1 MRRAWWRS
9 LCAFGTL
16 LVASI
21 GVSLSF
27 WPGHMDPD
35 TLDELTEGI
44 RNSYT
49 NWHTPILSA
58 MYRVIWLIGLGNPG
72 WVLLAGVLTLA
83 VGFYLVLRVRLSRPW
98 AVVVAI
104 LCLAFPTVLSWEVQV
119 GVDAWFTGFVLC
131 AFGLAARSWSTQG
144 WSRWISFAGA
154 IVFAFLVLAARPTGL
169 PADAIL
175 CSALAFL
182 ALPRIRRW
190 RRTLA
195 IGTGIVATLALVG
208 TQTVIDALIHTADL
222 HPDEVVYVYDLAMM
236 SRVEGRVLLPPT
248 IDPAQNLAAIVKSS
262 DTDSIDGLLF
272 GPTSFISIPLSS
284 EQYASVRNAWTEAI
298 LRDPAAYVEE
308 RTELALHETMITEP
322 AYWVTQSPQ
331 FNPGYSAL
339 HPGPNKVGMDYIL
352 TFTQGNDNAVGGVI
366 FTGWVYLLLL
376 LAAAVWLL
384 KRRAAADRVLGLLAA
399 ALLLYIAAVC
409 AASPG
414 VVYRYVYPA
423 VAVATVLTA
432 LLLAAALTAGAG
444 RIRRIRRKRGAE
456 PTTSDPSTVE
466 A

>member
-1 MRRAWWRS
+1 
-9 LCAFGTL
+9 
-16 LVASI
+16 
-21 GVSLSF
+21 
-27 WPGHMDPD
+27 MDPD

-44 RNSYT
+44 RNTYD
-49 NWHTPILSA
+49 NWHAPILSA

-104 LCLAFPTVLSWEVQV
+104 LCMAFSPILSWEIHV

-131 AFGLAARSWSTQG
+131 GFGLAARAWSTQG

-169 PADAIL
+169 PTDAIL

-182 ALPRIRRW
+182 ALSRIRRW

-195 IGTGIVATLALVG
+195 IGTGIVATLGLVG
-208 TQTVIDALIHTADL
+208 TQDVIEASIRTADL
-222 HPDEVVYVYDLAMM
+222 HVDGVVYIYDLAMM
-236 SRVEGRVLLPPT
+236 SHIEGRVLLPSD
-248 IDPAQNLAAIVKSS
+248 IDPAQNLGEILKYS

-272 GPTSFISIPLSS
+272 GPTSFISVPLTV
-284 EQYASVRNAWTEAI
+284 QQDRSVRAAWIDAI
-298 LRDPAAYVEE
+298 LHDPAAYIKERVEM
-308 RTELALHETMITEP
+308 TLHETMITEP

-339 HPGPNKVGMDYIL
+339 LPGLNTLGMDYIL
-352 TFTQGNDNAVGGVI
+352 KFTQGRNNAVGGVI

-376 LAAAVWLL
+376 LAAAAWLL
-384 KRRAAADRVLGLLAA
+384 KRRAPADRVLGLLAA
-399 ALLLYIAAVC
+399 ALLIYIAAVC

-414 VVYRYVYPA
+414 VVYRYVYPS

-432 LLLAAALTAGAG
+432 LLLAAALPAGAG
-444 RIRRIRRKRGAE
+444 RIRRIRPKRGAE
-456 PTTSDPSTVE
+456 PTTSDPGTVE